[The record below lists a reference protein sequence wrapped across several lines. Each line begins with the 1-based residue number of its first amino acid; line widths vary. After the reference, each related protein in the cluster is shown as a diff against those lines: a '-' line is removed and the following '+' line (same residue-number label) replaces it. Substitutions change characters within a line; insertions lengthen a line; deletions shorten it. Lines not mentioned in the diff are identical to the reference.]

1 MSERLLYRVEEVAE
15 MLGLGRS
22 KTYQLVAS
30 GELPSVRLGRC
41 VRVPVQALRR
51 WIESQAT
58 HEVEEGVVERRSR

>member
-58 HEVEEGVVERRSR
+58 QELEEGVVERRSR